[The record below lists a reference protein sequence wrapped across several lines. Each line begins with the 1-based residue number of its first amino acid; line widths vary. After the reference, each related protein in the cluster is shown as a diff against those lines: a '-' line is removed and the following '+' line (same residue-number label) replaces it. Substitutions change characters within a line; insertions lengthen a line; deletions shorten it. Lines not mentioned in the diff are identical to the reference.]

1 MTHTQWLL
9 HKVFNPKV
17 LTICALTIPFSFS
30 QVTLAA
36 YKPPPDQKPPSGY
49 TESSG
54 TRGRCKASDADS
66 LTLLAPVT
74 HIGQTT
80 STHPTFAW
88 FVSNHQRVLLEFSIY
103 ELSSNEQLKLTYKSR
118 LQSSPGI
125 MKVSVPE
132 TLPGLALGKNYL
144 WQVEIL
150 CDFNHPSRNLLATAD
165 IAIVPI
171 PGSLQDAL
179 YRKRD
184 RTQRASLYAEAGMWY
199 DALGEALANSSDGQ
213 LGKLA
218 INLLKDLA
226 NLEKSPQ
233 IKDLYL
239 IALEKHNF

>member
-1 MTHTQWLL
+1 MTHIQWLL
-9 HKVFNPKV
+9 HKVFNLKI
-17 LTICALTIPFSFS
+17 LTICALTIPFSFN

-54 TRGRCKASDADS
+54 TRGTCKASDADS
-66 LTLLAPVT
+66 ITLLAPVT

-88 FVSNHQRVLLEFSIY
+88 FVPHHQQIPLEFSIY
-103 ELSSNEQLKLTYKSR
+103 ELSSNEQPKLTYKSR

-125 MKVSVPE
+125 MKLSVPE
-132 TLPGLALGKNYL
+132 NLPGLVLGKNYI

-171 PGSLQDAL
+171 PASLQDAL
-179 YRKRD
+179 HRKRD

-199 DALGEALANSSDGQ
+199 DALGEALANSSNGQ

-218 INLLKDLA
+218 VNLLKDLA

-233 IKDLYL
+233 IKDVYL
-239 IALEKHNF
+239 IALEKHE